1 MSIIFTK
8 EMTLNDQ
15 CIKELDAIA
24 KKIELQE
31 NTKEL
36 CNSYIKKITDYI
48 NNSDSFGNELKLT
61 EILRAL
67 NDTSMSVVSNLELL
81 AELKLK
87 LYELNKVYTDREM
100 TIKIEQY
107 NLFYLSVFN
116 QIDDTDM
123 KFQKF
128 NSLIL
133 DNYAFVVYN
142 PKDKDSENA
151 NSNIN
156 LNYGVVD
163 TKHISNICNK
173 NALDNNVLRISEKDQ
188 KAYLPYKYEEITK
201 MVSNK
206 RKYKGKYKTIQDV
219 IDTAYTVPFSAFRFP
234 IISRFREAFNL
245 IMKEKKDLKDAIY
258 TGVEVMGYHD
268 LNPIIIRA
276 CQTVQ
281 EFNIYL
287 DCLAE
292 NETDKFD
299 CFEIKFEIAPIT
311 QKRKKNEDFFKNE

>member
-1 MSIIFTK
+1 MSIIYTK
-8 EMTLNDQ
+8 EMTLKHQ
-15 CIKELDAIA
+15 FIKELDAIV

-36 CNSYIKKITDYI
+36 CDSYIRKITDYI
-48 NNSDSFGNELKLT
+48 NNSNNFSDEAKLT
-61 EILRAL
+61 EILRSL
-67 NDTSMSVVSNLELL
+67 NDISMSVVSNLELL
-81 AELKLK
+81 GELKLK
-87 LYELNKVYTDREM
+87 LYDLDKDSTDREIA
-100 TIKIEQY
+100 IKIEQY
-107 NLFYLSVFN
+107 NLFYISVFN
-116 QIDDTDM
+116 QLDDIDM

-128 NSLIL
+128 NGLIL
-133 DNYAFVVYN
+133 DNYAFVVYT
-142 PKDKDSENA
+142 PKEKDLKEA

-163 TKHISNICNK
+163 TTHNPNIVSE
-173 NALDNNVLRISEKDQ
+173 NALDNNVLCINEKDQ
-188 KAYLPYKYEEITK
+188 KAYLPYKYENIEK

-206 RKYKGKYKTIQDV
+206 RKHKGKYKTIQDA
-219 IDTAYTVPFSAFRFP
+219 IDNVYTVPFSIFRFP
-234 IISRFREAFNL
+234 VISRFREAFNL
-245 IMKEKKDLKDAIY
+245 IMKEKKDLKDAIF
-258 TGVEVMGYHD
+258 TGVEVMSYHD

-299 CFEIKFEIAPIT
+299 CFEIKFEVAPMI
-311 QKRKKNEDFFKNE
+311 QKRKKNEEFYTDS